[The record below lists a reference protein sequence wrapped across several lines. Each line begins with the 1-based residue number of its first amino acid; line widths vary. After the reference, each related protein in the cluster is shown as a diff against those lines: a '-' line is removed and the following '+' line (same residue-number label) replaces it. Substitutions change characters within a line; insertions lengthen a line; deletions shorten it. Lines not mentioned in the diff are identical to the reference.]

1 MSNDP
6 QAITDLFAN
15 VSLGGPQN
23 AVGFVMWRVVH
34 RYQREVDR
42 ALVPLDLTHLQ
53 FTTLAMAAWQGRSGE
68 WATQSEL
75 ARFGDIQPMQISHML
90 KSLESKGMV
99 ARRRSSSDAR
109 AKRIEVTAAGL
120 NALRRALPAVITVQR
135 EFFGDEMSP
144 DSSLSAILLRLDNT
158 S

>member
-6 QAITDLFAN
+6 QAITDLFATA
-15 VSLGGPQN
+15 SLGGPQN
-23 AVGFVMWRVVH
+23 AVGFVLWRVVH

-42 ALVPLDLTHLQ
+42 ALAPLDLTHLQ

-75 ARFGDIQPMQISHML
+75 VRFSDIQAMQISHML
-90 KSLESKGMV
+90 KALEGKGMV
-99 ARRRSSSDAR
+99 ARQRSASDAR

-120 NALRRALPAVITVQR
+120 TALRHALPVVIDVQR
-135 EFFGDEMSP
+135 GFFGDQMDP
-144 DSSLSAILLRLDNT
+144 DSALLTTLLHLDKP